1 MNRRD
6 ILKRLSLLPLAATT
20 VASLAASAKPTTD
33 PANGHDSPNND
44 APGNG
49 SPASGHNHP
58 AGAPAQPHAD
68 APATPPAVTRDL
80 FAELGVRRVINAD
93 VTMTFLSGSLMLPEV
108 LEAIESTSHDFAN
121 MFELQDK
128 VGAKIAELLKVEGA
142 MVTSGAA
149 CAILLSTAACIT
161 GTDKEKIKNIP
172 NLPGPR
178 AEVIMQK
185 SHRYLFDQAVTT
197 TGAKIVEVEGPDDM
211 EKAFGPQTVMAL
223 FFNAAEKHSITHEEF
238 IAAANR
244 HNIPTLLDA
253 AADVPPVENLF
264 KYQKMGFSLVTF
276 SGGKMIRGPQSAGLL
291 FGRKDLIEAAKL
303 NHSPYEAPI
312 GRPMKVNKEEM
323 FGMYAALRSY
333 LERDHQKEWA
343 GWLDR
348 AKHIAARLAVL
359 PTIKT
364 EIWINPGPANAFPNL
379 LLDWDRQHFKTTPKD
394 VRKALQDGNPSIVTG
409 THGDQLLIGVV
420 LLRPDQVDIVIQR
433 VKEVLQ
439 HTA

>member
-6 ILKRLSLLPLAATT
+6 ILKRLSFLPLAATG
-20 VASLAASAKPTTD
+20 VASIAAPSEHNPAPAENAD
-33 PANGHDSPNND
+33 NGAVANGS
-44 APGNG
+44 AT
-49 SPASGHNHP
+49 GHS
-58 AGAPAQPHAD
+58 AA
-68 APATPPAVTRDL
+68 PPAVTRDL

-108 LEAIESTSHDFAN
+108 LEAINSTSHDFAN

-178 AEVIMQK
+178 PEVIMQK

-197 TGAKIVEVEGPDDM
+197 TGARIVEVEGADGM
-211 EKAFGPQTVMAL
+211 EKAFTPQTVMAL
-223 FFNAAEKHSITHEEF
+223 FFNAAEKHSVTHEEF
-238 IAAANR
+238 ISIAKK

-264 KYQKMGFSLVTF
+264 KYQKMGFDLVTF

-291 FGRKDLIEAAKL
+291 FGRKDLIEIAKL

-323 FGMYAALRSY
+323 FGMYAALKSY
-333 LERDHQKEWA
+333 IDRDHQKEWD
-343 GWLDR
+343 GWMSL
-348 AKHIAARLAVL
+348 ANHIGSKIAVL
-359 PTIKT
+359 PTVKT
-364 EIWINPGPANAFPNL
+364 EVWVNPGPANAFPNL
-379 LLDWDRQHFKTTPKD
+379 IVDWDRQHFKTTPKD

-409 THGDQLLIGVV
+409 THGDKLLIGVI
-420 LLRPDQVDIVIQR
+420 LLRPDQVDVVIQR

-439 HTA
+439 HSA

>member
-6 ILKRLSLLPLAATT
+6 ILKRLSFLPLAATG
-20 VASLAASAKPTTD
+20 VASIAAP
-33 PANGHDSPNND
+33 
-44 APGNG
+44 NG
-49 SPASGHNHP
+49 STESHAVNNAGNTP
-58 AGAPAQPHAD
+58 AGNAV
-68 APATPPAVTRDL
+68 PPAVTRDL

-108 LEAIESTSHDFAN
+108 LEAINSTSHDFAN

-128 VGAKIAELLKVEGA
+128 VGGKIAEMLKVEGA

-161 GTDKEKIKNIP
+161 GTDKDKIKNIP

-178 AEVIMQK
+178 PEVIMQK

-197 TGAKIVEVEGPDDM
+197 TGATIVEVEGPDGM
-211 EKAFGPQTVMAL
+211 EKAFTPQTVMAL
-223 FFNAAEKHSITHEEF
+223 FFNAAEKHSVTHEDF
-238 IAAANR
+238 VAIAKK
-244 HNIPTLLDA
+244 HSIPTLLDA

-264 KYQKMGFSLVTF
+264 KYQKIGFDLVTF

-303 NHSPYEAPI
+303 NHSPHEAPI

-333 LERDHQKEWA
+333 IDRDHKKEWDGWLERA
-343 GWLDR
+343 N
-348 AKHIAARLAVL
+348 HIGSRLTAL

-364 EIWINPGPANAFPNL
+364 EVWINPGPANAFPNL
-379 LLDWDRQHFKTTPKD
+379 LVDWDQNHFKITPKD

-409 THGDQLLIGVV
+409 THGDKLLIGVV
-420 LLRPDQVDIVIQR
+420 LLRPDQVDIVIQK
-433 VKEVLQ
+433 VKEVLT
-439 HTA
+439 HAV